1 MEYNNNNPEIGHG
14 SDKEQEI
21 DLMELACKLW
31 DNRRTIIKWCIG
43 GLVVGLVV
51 AFCIPREYSTTV
63 KLTPELRGKSAGGGM
78 SALASLAGVNL
89 GSDASVD
96 AVYPELYPDVLNS
109 TPFMVEL
116 LSASLPTEENDMTVQ
131 EIITKHTSSPWWS
144 SAISAVLGLPSLFRS
159 QPAVSDTID
168 PYHLTTKQAA
178 TVLKLSNRIS
188 ADFNTKKSVI
198 TISTTLQDPVASAHL
213 ADTVVAYLQKYI
225 TEYRTEKAR
234 QDLAYALR
242 INGEAREAYYDAQK
256 RYAEASD
263 RNHSLSSRSASIEIE
278 RLQNEATLAFDLY
291 NSTAQ
296 RVQMAEA
303 KVQETTPV
311 FAVIQPASVPVKPA
325 KPSKLIIL
333 IGTIF
338 LAFVASS
345 AYILCMPILKASMSK
360 HKK

>member
-51 AFCIPREYSTTV
+51 AFSIPREYSTTV

-116 LSASLPTEENDMTVQ
+116 LSASLPTEENDMTVH